1 MNSESPPRRL
11 ILASSSK
18 YRKNLLKRFGF
29 DFNCQSPSIDE
40 TAGKDEAPGDLVRRL
55 ANHKAE
61 FVSAGYPDAIVIGSD
76 QVAVFAERIIGKPG
90 GFEAAL
96 EQLCSFSGQ
105 SVRFLTA
112 VCVTC
117 AETGFSENYSDVTEV
132 EFRTLQSEEIERY
145 LQREKPYDCAGAFKA
160 ESLGITLFEKI
171 ISDDPTAL
179 IGLPLIRTA
188 GILRLAGLKLP

>member
-18 YRKNLLKRFGF
+18 YRKNLLMRFGI
-29 DFNCQSPSIDE
+29 DFACRSPSVDE
-40 TAGKDEAPGDLVRRL
+40 TAAKNEPPAELVRRL
-55 ANHKAE
+55 AKHKAE
-61 FVSAGYPDAIVIGSD
+61 FVSAKHPEVIVIGSD
-76 QVAVFAERIIGKPG
+76 QVAVFGGRVIGKPG
-90 GFEAAL
+90 GFAAAL
-96 EQLCSFSGQ
+96 EQLSSFSGQ

-112 VCVTC
+112 VCVSC
-117 AETGFSENYSDVTEV
+117 AETGFSEEHTDVTEV
-132 EFRTLQSEEIERY
+132 VFRSLQNNEMERY
-145 LQREKPYDCAGAFKA
+145 LLREKPYDCAGAFKA

-188 GILRLAGLKLP
+188 GMLRSAGYKLP